1 MEEKNQL
8 KNKKT
13 TFKVIG
19 AVSILLL
26 ILIAFL
32 AWFFII
38 RDTSPATVTSDEA
51 IDARNQTL
59 SSCSD
64 EGPEDVNGTWIVA
77 NDCGTF
83 DETCLTKVCGTSFA
97 GFRIKEELV
106 GVGGKTVV
114 GRTPDVKGSLIII
127 DETITT
133 PEAEPLITVN
143 MASLMTDNSARDNAL
158 KNQAIETS
166 KFPTATFSITE
177 PISFS
182 NQAES
187 LDGFETDVTG
197 TLTIHGVSR
206 EEIITI
212 NASFNGNTIL
222 IYGELGPILLKD
234 YDIEKPRSAVVLS
247 VEDNALMEFQIF
259 FKKAK

>member
-13 TFKVIG
+13 KFKVIG

-64 EGPEDVNGTWIVA
+64 EGTDDVNGTWVVA
-77 NDCGTF
+77 NVCGTF

-114 GRTPDVKGSLIII
+114 GRTPDVKGSLVII
-127 DETITT
+127 DETIRQ
-133 PEAEPLITVN
+133 
-143 MASLMTDNSARDNAL
+143 D
-158 KNQAIETS
+158 S
-166 KFPTATFSITE
+166 K
-177 PISFS
+177 
-182 NQAES
+182 
-187 LDGFETDVTG
+187 
-197 TLTIHGVSR
+197 
-206 EEIITI
+206 
-212 NASFNGNTIL
+212 
-222 IYGELGPILLKD
+222 
-234 YDIEKPRSAVVLS
+234 
-247 VEDNALMEFQIF
+247 
-259 FKKAK
+259 